1 MLAGMRD
8 RMGYRKAQKFDRQQE
23 KKYIDYD
30 RKVYFRVFEVDEG
43 IFQNEY
49 LLFYEADGGF
59 LSLEELKSFLTT
71 SRMQEVVRA
80 KKGYIGFKGTNK
92 RVEPLSVARKPSPY
106 ADVISAIRPELN
118 FDRLQKEGQ
127 QGYFS
132 FLVG

>member
-8 RMGYRKAQKFDRQQE
+8 RMGYRKAQKFDRHQE

-30 RKVYFRVFEVDEG
+30 SKIYFRVFEVEEG
-43 IFQNEY
+43 IFQNDY
-49 LLFYEADGGF
+49 LLFYEADGRF
-59 LSLEELKSFLTT
+59 LSLEEIKPFLTT
-71 SRMQEVVRA
+71 SRMQEVVSA
-80 KKGYIGFKGTNK
+80 KKGYIGFKGTTK

-106 ADVISAIRPELN
+106 ADLLSAICPELN

-132 FLVG
+132 FLMG